1 MRNRIEQETRKR
13 EGRQRTREEMT
24 LDVLEALKTE
34 GEMKKT
40 PLGERCT
47 LNYITISD
55 MTEQL
60 TKDELI
66 KRDSHGFFSITELG
80 ISFLK
85 GKELTPGQLNEVIS
99 IAREIANISE
109 EDIIDQESDRCR
121 LCGRRD
127 YDEDEHEDDCIWKR
141 LNEIF
146 NMEGQ

>member
-1 MRNRIEQETRKR
+1 MRNRIEEPTRKKS
-13 EGRQRTREEMT
+13 GKQRTREEMT
-24 LDVLEALKTE
+24 LDVLETLARE

-40 PLGERCT
+40 VIGERCT

-80 ISFLK
+80 VSFLK
-85 GKELTPGQLNEVIS
+85 GKELTPRELHEVIS
-99 IAREIANISE
+99 ITRKIA
-109 EDIIDQESDRCR
+109 SDYCRVDRGRCIY
-121 LCGRRD
+121 CD
-127 YDEDEHEDDCIWKR
+127 SCEEHEDDCVWKR

-146 NMEGQ
+146 NKKDRQ

>member
-1 MRNRIEQETRKR
+1 MRNRIEKKTRKR

-24 LDVLEALKTE
+24 LDVLEELKTE

-47 LNYITISD
+47 LNYITMSD
-55 MTEQL
+55 MTDKLIE
-60 TKDELI
+60 DELI

-85 GKELTPGQLNEVIS
+85 GKELTPGQLTEVIS
-99 IAREIANISE
+99 IARKIASNYCRV
-109 EDIIDQESDRCR
+109 DR
-121 LCGRRD
+121 GRCIYCD
-127 YDEDEHEDDCIWKR
+127 SCEEHEKDCIWKR

-146 NMEGQ
+146 